1 MVSYLLNTLQQ
12 LPFQQPVIVTLN
24 PYRQPQGVLA
34 EFDYA
39 HPVFDRDAIAAQQ
52 ALAQIQGRQRTWF
65 AGAWA
70 GYGFHED
77 GLKAGMAVAQG
88 LGAAVPWDISQPVAA
103 HAPLPQLAGAAT

>member
-1 MVSYLLNTLQQ
+1 MWLKMLSAAG
-12 LPFQQPVIVTLN
+12 FQADGN
-24 PYRQPQGVLA
+24 DLA
-34 EFDYA
+34 LIRWLA
-39 HPVFDRDAIAAQQ
+39 HIEGHIEEAEDAIAAQQ